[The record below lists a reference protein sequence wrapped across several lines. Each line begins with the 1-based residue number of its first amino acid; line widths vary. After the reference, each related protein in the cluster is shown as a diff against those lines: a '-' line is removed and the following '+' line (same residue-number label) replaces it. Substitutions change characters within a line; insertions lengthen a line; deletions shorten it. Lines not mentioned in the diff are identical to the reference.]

1 MDTSIKAKPAADLR
15 DYLAEER
22 TFLAWIRTGITLM
35 GFGFVVA
42 RFGIFLEQIHPPQHL
57 SAARA
62 HEFSPWFGAALITTG
77 ALVNLFSARRFMHLA
92 GEADRNQ
99 FADRSLSRQGVFVAS
114 FLTLVGIA
122 MTIYLILFLAQPP
135 DAAFAS
141 VARGK

>member
-1 MDTSIKAKPAADLR
+1 MDTPIKAKPAAGMS

-42 RFGIFLEQIHPPQHL
+42 HFGIFLEQLHLLQH
-57 SAARA
+57 STAQP
-62 HEFSPWFGAALITTG
+62 HEFSPWLGVALIITG
-77 ALVNLFSARRFMHLA
+77 ALVNLFSARRFRRLA
-92 GEADRNQ
+92 GEVDRNQ
-99 FADRSLSRQGVFVAS
+99 FADRSLSRQGAFMAS
-114 FLTLVGIA
+114 FLALVGIA

-141 VARGK
+141 IAIGK